1 MIDGILFTIILGAIL
16 FGIVAQFVEV
26 DRELTKD
33 ETERKVKAQYIK
45 ELHDWKMTAM
55 HPQVEITT
63 DEKTFTLRR

>member
-1 MIDGILFTIILGAIL
+1 MIDGILFTIILGTIV

-26 DRELTKD
+26 DREINK
-33 ETERKVKAQYIK
+33 EKTEKRVKAKYIK